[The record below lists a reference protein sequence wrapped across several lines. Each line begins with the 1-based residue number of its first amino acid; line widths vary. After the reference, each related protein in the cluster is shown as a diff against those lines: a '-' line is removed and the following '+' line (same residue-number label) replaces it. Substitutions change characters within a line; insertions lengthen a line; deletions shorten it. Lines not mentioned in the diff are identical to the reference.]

1 ASQADAATVARW
13 LVLQDEAKAGFRYM
27 ANAWQALAAV
37 DGAHTLA
44 RQSLMAAELGA
55 ACWQMAHSPSAAVV
69 RGPLSGIMGSERKL
83 SGRLLPVAILKM
95 FAMLEMA
102 AGG

>member
-1 ASQADAATVARW
+1 
-13 LVLQDEAKAGFRYM
+13 VLQDEAKASFRYL
-27 ANAWQALAAV
+27 ASAWQALPAV

-44 RQSLMAAELGA
+44 RQSLMAGQLAA
-55 ACWQMAHSPSAAVV
+55 ACWQMAHSPAADVV

-95 FAMLEMA
+95 FAMLEMT
-102 AGG
+102 GSV